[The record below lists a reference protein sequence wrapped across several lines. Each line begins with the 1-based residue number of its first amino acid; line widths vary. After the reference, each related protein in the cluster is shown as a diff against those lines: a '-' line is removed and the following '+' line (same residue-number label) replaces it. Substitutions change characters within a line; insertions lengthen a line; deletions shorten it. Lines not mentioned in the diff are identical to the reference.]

1 MSVLGWMRGV
11 SGWPADARGAVIPS
25 RRASSS
31 GGEVENL
38 LEGLLD
44 DLSTFGS
51 GKPSSH
57 YRKLAAAVAQLR
69 NVGLSRNR
77 MLKTEF
83 SRRSI
88 A

>member
-1 MSVLGWMRGV
+1 MTEATPFPS
-11 SGWPADARGAVIPS
+11 DAHPRLAARTRIWS
-25 RRASSS
+25 KACLMIS
-31 GGEVENL
+31 
-38 LEGLLD
+38 
-44 DLSTFGS
+44 STFGS
-51 GKPSSH
+51 EKPSSH